1 MSRGAVSPETRRVL
15 GMLVHAT
22 SYAQATDRILEWA
35 RAAESRYVS
44 AASVN
49 NVMEAYD
56 SSDFGRIMD
65 HADLVTPDGMPLVW
79 GLRLLGARGARR
91 VYGPQL
97 TEHVLGAAE
106 RDGIPVGLYGSMPEV
121 LGRLLSVLH
130 GRWPRL
136 GVPYACAPPFRPL
149 TASEDAAVVGAIRD
163 SGARILFVGLS
174 TPKQERWMAAH
185 RGRVPAVMLGVGAAF
200 DFLAGVKPQ
209 APAWM
214 QNSGLEWLFRL
225 ATEPRRLFWRY
236 LKHNPRFAALFAWQL
251 LHVSKERI

>member
-1 MSRGAVSPETRRVL
+1 
-15 GMLVHAT
+15 MLVHAT
-22 SYAQATDRILEWA
+22 SYVQATERILNWA

-49 NVMEAYD
+49 NVMEAHD

-106 RDGIPVGLYGSMPEV
+106 LDGIPVGLYGSTPEV
-121 LGRLLSVLH
+121 LARLLSVLH
-130 GRWPRL
+130 RRWPRL
-136 GVPYACAPPFRPL
+136 GVPYVFAPPFRPL
-149 TASEDAAVVGAIRD
+149 TEFEDAAVVEAIRD

-185 RGRVPAVMLGVGAAF
+185 RGRIPAVMLGVGAAF

>member
-1 MSRGAVSPETRRVL
+1 MRVDR
-15 GMLVHAT
+15 T
-22 SYAQATDRILEWA
+22 SYQDAAERVLEWA
-35 RAAESRYVS
+35 RDRQSRYVS

-49 NVMEAYD
+49 NVMEAHD

-65 HADLVTPDGMPLVW
+65 QADLVTPDGMPLVW

-97 TEHVLGAAE
+97 TERVLGAAE
-106 RDGIPVGLYGSMPEV
+106 REGIPVGLYGGTPAV
-121 LGRLLSVLH
+121 LGRLLSVLRR
-130 GRWPRL
+130 RWPRL
-136 GVPYACAPPFRPL
+136 KVPYAFAPPFRPL
-149 TASEDAAVVGAIRD
+149 TGSEDAAVVGAIRD
-163 SGARILFVGLS
+163 SGARILLIGLS

-185 RGRVPAVMLGVGAAF
+185 RGSIPAVMLGVGAAF

-251 LHVSKERI
+251 LRLSKQGPE